1 MRPPTDTAHIALRVV
16 SGLLGLLL
24 GAAVA
29 PAVAPAVGAVT
40 AVLLP
45 VLAGAHPLPPP
56 APVTV
61 EVRSR
66 GSAKRAP

>member
-24 GAAVA
+24 GV
-29 PAVAPAVGAVT
+29 AVAPAVGAVT
-40 AVLLP
+40 AVLVP
-45 VLAGAHPLPPP
+45 ILAGAHPFRPP

-61 EVRSR
+61 EGRSR
-66 GSAKRAP
+66 GSAKRAR